1 MGGGRDDDDDDPCP
15 PLLDALFVFQKHR
28 TECEAITTMLLRAGA
43 DVRRGTDDG
52 LSPLHIAAMWGLA
65 FIIPALLAAGAE
77 VGAIWNKPQIDDW
90 GNHGDWDLLT
100 PIGATINLMGGHGM
114 RVGRTREFAM
124 LLRAGAIIPRSMD
137 LPPYLD
143 AVAKAGGYER
153 YERAHRARL
162 AAIFLPKFPS
172 LPEEVVHHIVSIW
185 ADCGGH

>member
-1 MGGGRDDDDDDPCP
+1 
-15 PLLDALFVFQKHR
+15 
-28 TECEAITTMLLRAGA
+28 MLVRAGA

-77 VGAIWNKPQIDDW
+77 VGPIWNKPQIDDW

-100 PIGATINLMGGHGM
+100 PIGATTNLMGGHGM

-143 AVAKAGGYER
+143 AVAKAGGYAQ
-153 YERAHRARL
+153 YEKAHRTRL
-162 AAIFLPKFPS
+162 AAIFIPKITRLP
-172 LPEEVVHHIVSIW
+172 PEVIHLIVSVLW
-185 ADCGGH
+185 DCGGHCGGPIFNYLDA